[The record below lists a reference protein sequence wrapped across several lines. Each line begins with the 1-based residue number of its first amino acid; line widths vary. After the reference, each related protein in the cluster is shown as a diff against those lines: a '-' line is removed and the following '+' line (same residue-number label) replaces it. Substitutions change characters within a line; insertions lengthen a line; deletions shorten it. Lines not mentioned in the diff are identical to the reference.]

1 MTLSKARVKYLRS
14 LKLKKF
20 RDQEKKFLVEGF
32 RLTSEA
38 ISSEFAVE
46 LLVHTSEFVRNSEHA
61 KLVED
66 CRKRRVDVAEVSQ
79 RDLDSFADTV
89 TSQGVAALVRQRQYR
104 LEDLSRSAQRPQVI
118 VALDAVSEPGN
129 AGTIIRTADW
139 FGVSAVLMGRGGVE
153 LYNPKVVR
161 STMGS
166 LFHLPIVTDANLNE
180 SLKKLRGQGFV
191 IIAADVDA
199 KKSYDEIPILGKV
212 VIIFGNEAHGL
223 SSEISGQVDHRVAIN
238 RLGNAESL
246 NVGVA
251 CGILL
256 ARFCSRR

>member
-1 MTLSKARVKYLRS
+1 MMLSKARVKYLRS

-20 RDQEKKFLVEGF
+20 RDQEKRFLVEGF
-32 RLTSEA
+32 RLTFEA
-38 ISSEFAVE
+38 VSSDFAVE
-46 LLVHTSEFVRNSEHA
+46 LLVHTSEFVKSPDHA

-66 CRKRRVDVAEVSQ
+66 SRKRKVEVAEVNR

-89 TSQGVAALVRQRQYR
+89 TSQGVAALVQQHEYR

-139 FGVSAVLMGRGGVE
+139 FGASAVLMGRGGVE

-166 LFHLPIVTDANLNE
+166 LFHLPIVMEADLNE
-180 SLKKLRGQGFV
+180 LLKKLHDQGFTV
-191 IIAADVDA
+191 IAAEVDSR
-199 KKSYDEIPILGKV
+199 KSYDEIPIPGRAVL
-212 VIIFGNEAHGL
+212 IFGNEAHGL
-223 SSEISGQVDHRVAIN
+223 SSEISSQIDHRVMIR

-256 ARFCSRR
+256 ARFCSR

>member
-1 MTLSKARVKYLRS
+1 MMLSKAKVKYLRS

-20 RDQEKKFLVEGF
+20 RDQENKFLVEGF

-38 ISSEFAVE
+38 ISSDYVVE
-46 LLVHTSEFVRNSEHA
+46 LLVHTHDFANNPEHA
-61 KLVED
+61 KLVESY
-66 CRKRRVDVAEVSQ
+66 RKRKAEVAEASQ

-89 TSQGVAALVRQRQYR
+89 TSQGVAALVQQHQYR
-104 LEDLSRSAQRPQVI
+104 LEDISRSAQRPQVI

-139 FGVSAVLMGRGGVE
+139 FGVCAVLMGRGGVE

-166 LFHLPIVTDANLNE
+166 VFHLPIITDTDLPQFLN
-180 SLKKLRGQGFV
+180 KLRSRGFT

-199 KKSYDEIPILGKV
+199 KQSYDEIPTSEKAVL
-212 VIIFGNEAHGL
+212 IFGNEAHGL
-223 SSEISGQVDHRVAIN
+223 SSEISSQIDHRVTIP
-238 RLGNAESL
+238 RLGKAESL

-256 ARFCSRR
+256 AYFCAR

>member
-1 MTLSKARVKYLRS
+1 MMISKARVKYLRS

-38 ISSEFAVE
+38 VSSHFTVE
-46 LLVHTSEFVRNSEHA
+46 LLVHTSEFARNPEHA
-61 KLVED
+61 KLIED
-66 CRKRRVDVAEVSQ
+66 CRKRKVEVAEVSR

-89 TSQGVAALVRQRQYR
+89 TSQGVAALVQQRQHR
-104 LEDLSRSAQRPQVI
+104 LEDLSRSAQRPHVI

-166 LFHLPIVTDANLNE
+166 LFHLPIVTEADLNE
-180 SLKKLRGQGFV
+180 LLKKLHEQGFTV
-191 IIAADVDA
+191 IAADVDA
-199 KKSYDEIPILGKV
+199 KQSYDEIPIPEKA

-223 SSEISGQVDHRVAIN
+223 SSEISSQIVHRVTIR

-251 CGILL
+251 CGVLL
-256 ARFCSRR
+256 ARFCAR

>member
-1 MTLSKARVKYLRS
+1 MLSKARLKYLRS

-20 RDQEKKFLVEGF
+20 RDQEKRFVVEGF

-38 ISSEFAVE
+38 VSSDFLVE
-46 LLVHTSEFVRNSEHA
+46 LLVHTYEFVKTPEHA
-61 KLVED
+61 QLIEA
-66 CRKRRVDVAEVSQ
+66 CRKRGVEVAEVNP
-79 RDLDSFADTV
+79 RDLESFADTV
-89 TSQGVAALVRQRQYR
+89 TSQGVAALVRQREYR
-104 LEDLSRSAQRPQVI
+104 LDDLSRSSQLPQVI

-166 LFHLPIVTDANLNE
+166 LFHLPIVMSVDLNE
-180 SLKKLRGQGFV
+180 SLKKLGDQGFTV
-191 IIAADVDA
+191 IAADVGA
-199 KKSYDEIPILGKV
+199 KRSYDEIPMPEKALLV
-212 VIIFGNEAHGL
+212 FGNEAHGL
-223 SSEISGQVDHRVAIN
+223 SDEISSLIDHRVTIK
-238 RLGNAESL
+238 RLGKAESL

-256 ARFCSRR
+256 AHFCAR